1 MSTLNELKSLIQAN
15 FGIEPESMKPDTPL
29 ADYGIDSLSLA
40 ELVFSIED
48 HFKLDFPD
56 TRTDIST
63 LSQLSVAIDELRAL
77 QPA

>member
-1 MSTLNELKSLIQAN
+1 MSTLNELKSLIQAY